1 MVDSNSGYG
10 SLAQI
15 LIKDYVRDEAPKAPI
30 LLYSLKNHNMFDAE
44 D

>member
-1 MVDSNSGYG
+1 MCDTNSGFG

-15 LIKDYVRDEAPKAPI
+15 LISEFIRDEAPKAPI
-30 LLYSLKNHNMFDAE
+30 LLYSLKNSNEFNTE